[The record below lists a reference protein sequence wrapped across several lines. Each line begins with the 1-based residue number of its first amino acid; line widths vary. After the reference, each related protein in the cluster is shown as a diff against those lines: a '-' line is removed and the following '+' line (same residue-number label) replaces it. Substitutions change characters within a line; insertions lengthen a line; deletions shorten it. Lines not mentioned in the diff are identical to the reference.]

1 VPSITALLDK
11 TGEFYKRTQKRYDDA
26 ALIVAE
32 IAKRGYESERGR
44 EALPAHARRVRL
56 TRTHRSLFAQ
66 LPELTLMDQLIHESL
81 WLYPLVWSIARR
93 TIENV

>member
-32 IAKRGYESERGR
+32 IARRFVSVISTKENSFKMSEYCRLFD
-44 EALPAHARRVRL
+44 EA
-56 TRTHRSLFAQ
+56 RSLR
-66 LPELTLMDQLIHESL
+66 D
-81 WLYPLVWSIARR
+81 R
-93 TIENV
+93 

>member
-32 IAKRGYESERGR
+32 IAKLGYESERGR
-44 EALPAHARRVRL
+44 IGACSHNRR
-56 TRTHRSLFAQ
+56 
-66 LPELTLMDQLIHESL
+66 
-81 WLYPLVWSIARR
+81 
-93 TIENV
+93 N